1 MKSLASMSVR
11 TRLAALLAFANLFLV
26 VAAGYAWYAI
36 ARLNAQI
43 ENVIAVQNEVDA
55 AGDLARRTQLEFK
68 FQVQEWKDTLIRGYD
83 AELFE
88 KHNKAFA
95 ARSTQ
100 VRKDLGTLQQMST
113 KLGLEAELVG
123 KAIREH
129 EELDR
134 KYAAALAGYHGS
146 DAMSVREVDKAV
158 RGIDRAPTEYI
169 DQIVKAVQERGD
181 WLDAQ
186 AAKTASDEKR
196 WLVIGLMALAI
207 FTIAVS
213 AIAGSLVIMAIT
225 SRLQRA
231 TEIAR
236 VVASGDL
243 TARIEVGNED
253 ELGKL
258 LGSLRDMNR
267 SLSGIVGRVRNSAE
281 QVSTA
286 ATQIAAGNTDLSART
301 EEQASSLEETA
312 ASIEEMT
319 ATVNQTASNA
329 NQANQLAA
337 NAAKV
342 AQRGGE
348 AVEQVVKTMDGI
360 QESSKKIAEITS
372 VIDSI
377 AFQTNILALNAAVE
391 AARAG
396 DHGRG
401 FAVVA
406 GEVRSLAQRSA
417 EAAREIKGL
426 INDST
431 ERVNSGAKIA
441 DAAGRTMA
449 EIVSSVNKV
458 SHLIGE
464 IAGAASEQSS
474 GIAQA
479 NTAVS
484 ELDKA
489 TQQNAA
495 LVEESTAASE
505 SLRRLAVDMSE
516 TVKAFR
522 IDEAL
527 AAPVAAAAAPAQPPR
542 AIPTRDVPRVAAAAR
557 PALTV
562 TRPDTQLAM
571 ARTKAAQV
579 TVEEWKEF

>member
-1 MKSLASMSVR
+1 MKLTSMSVR
-11 TRLAALLAFANLFLV
+11 TRLAALLAFANIFLV

-36 ARLNAQI
+36 ARLNTQM
-43 ENVIAVQNEVDA
+43 ENIIATQNQVEA
-55 AGDLARRTQLEFK
+55 AGDLARRAQLDFK
-68 FQVQEWKDTLIRGYD
+68 VQVQEWKDTLLRGYD
-83 AELFE
+83 AELFD
-88 KHNKAFA
+88 KHTKAFA
-95 ARSTQ
+95 ARSAQ
-100 VRKDLGTLQQMST
+100 VHKELESLNEMST
-113 KLGLEAELVG
+113 KLGLPADLVV

-134 KYAAALAGYHGS
+134 KYAAALTAYHGS
-146 DAMSVREVDKAV
+146 DALSAREVDKAV
-158 RGIDRAPTEYI
+158 RGMDRAPTEYI
-169 DQIVKAVQERGD
+169 NEIVKQVQERGD
-181 WLDAQ
+181 WLDAE
-186 AAKTASDEKR
+186 AAKNATAEKR
-196 WLVIGLMALAI
+196 WLLVGLALLAL

-213 AIAGSLVIMAIT
+213 ALAGSVVIVTIT
-225 SRLQRA
+225 RRLQRA
-231 TEIAR
+231 TEVAR
-236 VVASGDL
+236 TVAAGDL
-243 TARIEVGNED
+243 TADIEVGNDD

-267 SLSGIVGRVRNSAE
+267 SLSSIVGRVRNSAE

-286 ATQIAAGNTDLSART
+286 ATQIAAGNTDLSSRT

-319 ATVNQTASNA
+319 ATVNQTATNA
-329 NQANQLAA
+329 NQANQLADKA
-337 NAAKV
+337 SQV

-360 QESSKKIAEITS
+360 QDSSRKIAEITG

-396 DHGRG
+396 EHGRG

-406 GEVRSLAQRSA
+406 AEVRALAQRSA

-426 INDST
+426 ISASN
-431 ERVNSGAKIA
+431 ERVNAGAKIA
-441 DAAGRTMA
+441 DEAGQTMV
-449 EIVSSVNKV
+449 EIVSSVTRV
-458 SHLIGE
+458 SQLIGE
-464 IAGAASEQSS
+464 IATAANEQSS

-505 SLRRLAVDMSE
+505 SLRRLAVDMAE
-516 TVKAFR
+516 TVRAFR
-522 IDEAL
+522 VDESLAASQPAPASRPAL
-527 AAPVAAAAAPAQPPR
+527 AAREAPRIAPRAAAPALH
-542 AIPTRDVPRVAAAAR
+542 A
-557 PALTV
+557 
-562 TRPDTQLAM
+562 TRPETQLAM
-571 ARTKAAQV
+571 ARTKAARA

>member
-1 MKSLASMSVR
+1 MKSFASMSVR
-11 TRLAALLAFANLFLV
+11 ARLAALLAFANVFLV

-36 ARLNAQI
+36 TRLNAQM
-43 ENVIAVQNEVDA
+43 ENVIATQNQVEA
-55 AGDLARRTQLEFK
+55 AGDLARRAQLDFK
-68 FQVQEWKDTLIRGYD
+68 VQVQEWKDTLLRGYD
-83 AELFE
+83 ADLFD
-88 KHNKAFA
+88 KHSKAFA
-95 ARSTQ
+95 ARSAQ
-100 VRKDLGTLQQMST
+100 VRKDLDSLAEMS
-113 KLGLEAELVG
+113 KSIGLADDLVA

-129 EELDR
+129 EALDK
-134 KYAAALAGYHGS
+134 KYAAALAGFHGS
-146 DAMSVREVDKAV
+146 DAMSPREVDTAV

-169 DQIVKAVQERGD
+169 NEIVKAVQERGD

-186 AAKTASDEKR
+186 AIKSATDERR
-196 WLVIGLMALAI
+196 WLVIGLIALSL
-207 FTIAVS
+207 FTVAVS
-213 AIAGSLVIMAIT
+213 ALAGTLIIMAIT

-231 TEIAR
+231 TEVAR
-236 VVASGDL
+236 TVASGDL
-243 TARIEVGNED
+243 TARIETGNDD

-267 SLSGIVGRVRNSAE
+267 SLSSIVGRVRNSAE

-286 ATQIAAGNTDLSART
+286 ATQIAAGNGDLSSRT

-337 NAAKV
+337 SAAKV

-348 AVEQVVKTMDGI
+348 AVAQVVKTMDGI
-360 QESSKKIAEITS
+360 QESSRKIAEITGL
-372 VIDSI
+372 IDSI

-426 INDST
+426 INDSS
-431 ERVNSGAKIA
+431 ERVNTGAKIA
-441 DAAGRTMA
+441 GNAGETMA
-449 EIVSSVNKV
+449 EIVSSVNRV
-458 SHLIGE
+458 SQLIGE
-464 IAGAASEQSS
+464 IATAANEQSS

-505 SLRRLAVDMSE
+505 SLRRLAMDMAE
-516 TVKAFR
+516 AVKTFR
-522 IDEAL
+522 VDEAL
-527 AAPVAAAAAPAQPPR
+527 AAPVAVAPAPAPR
-542 AIPTRDVPRVAAAAR
+542 AIPARETPRIAPAATAR
-557 PALTV
+557 PALALERPE
-562 TRPDTQLAM
+562 TRLAM
-571 ARTKAAQV
+571 ARTKAAQA